1 MSITQDLADYDLTNK
16 AVSAALGQSNPLS
29 GKGTDFWRI
38 DPNAK
43 DIYGEIDRVLGAVEE
58 LSQTYGD
65 SYSALNSELKR
76 RDDSSYFYKYDR
88 PSQNTQA
95 DDRPKEY
102 VLKEL
107 LERTW
112 WEFRDKSRDISNQ
125 LYRQD
130 GQLTL

>member
-1 MSITQDLADYDLTNK
+1 MSTKLRVRLC
-16 AVSAALGQSNPLS
+16 AALALAVVLLALLS
-29 GKGTDFWRI
+29 PWLTPY
-38 DPNAK
+38 DPNAQ

-95 DDRPKEY
+95 GDRPKEY

>member
-1 MSITQDLADYDLTNK
+1 M
-16 AVSAALGQSNPLS
+16 GQSNPLS
-29 GKGTDFWRI
+29 GKGADFWRL

-43 DIYGEIDRVLGAVEE
+43 DIYGEIDRVLGAVEK

-65 SYSALNSELKR
+65 SYSALTSELKR

-88 PSQNTQA
+88 PAQNTQTG
-95 DDRPKEY
+95 DRPKEY

-112 WEFRDKSRDISNQ
+112 QEFRDKSRDISNQ